1 MALINPSS
9 RMSNFK
15 DGVSAILAG
24 TTKWAKVTEATGPN
38 DLSEKYQLDLYLDK
52 ASEES
57 LRGMGAES
65 ILKDKGEGVY
75 ITAKSKLLPKVY
87 DTNRQV
93 FTGHIGN
100 GSLLRVKVLIK
111 EWEALKKKGITAY
124 LNGVVIVKLEE
135 YNNLNDDALFQGLD
149 NAQSGGTEL
158 SDGLPF

>member
-1 MALINPSS
+1 
-9 RMSNFK
+9 
-15 DGVSAILAG
+15 
-24 TTKWAKVTEATGPN
+24 
-38 DLSEKYQLDLYLDK
+38 
-52 ASEES
+52 
-57 LRGMGAES
+57 MGAES

-87 DTNRQV
+87 DANRQV

-149 NAQSGGTEL
+149 NAQSAGTEF

>member
-1 MALINPSS
+1 
-9 RMSNFK
+9 MSNFK
-15 DGVSAILAG
+15 DGVSVILAG

-38 DLSEKYQLDLYLDK
+38 DLSEKYQLDLYLDD
-52 ASEES
+52 ASEKT

-75 ITAKSKLLPKVY
+75 ITAKSKLLPKVF
-87 DTNRQV
+87 DANRQA

-124 LNGVVIVKLEE
+124 LNGIVIVKLEE
-135 YNNLNDDALFQGLD
+135 YNSLGDDALFEGLEPTATQD
-149 NAQSGGTEL
+149 APD

>member
-1 MALINPSS
+1 
-9 RMSNFK
+9 MSNFK
-15 DGVSAILAG
+15 DGVSVILAG

-38 DLSEKYQLDLYLDK
+38 DLSEKYQLDLYLDD
-52 ASEES
+52 ASEKT
-57 LRGMGAES
+57 LRGMGADS

-75 ITAKSKLLPKVY
+75 ITAKSKLLPKVF
-87 DTNRQV
+87 DANRQA

-100 GSLLRVKVLIK
+100 GSLVRVKVLIK

-135 YNNLNDDALFQGLD
+135 YNSLGDDALFEGLEP
-149 NAQSGGTEL
+149 AQTQDATD